1 MIAER
6 HELLRMRPILSGTV
20 TALYRFPNDM
30 RGQRRLSGISLWPFA
45 GLPLLALT
53 ACKPPEQPRYPVDKA
68 LAKEGLA
75 VIEQAGCAA
84 CHVIPGIAWPQGRWG
99 PSLRGF
105 NDIGMIAGAVPNT
118 AENLAAFLRNAPAVK
133 PGSTMPA
140 IPISPDEARAAAAYL
155 YGIDDD
161 V

>member
-1 MIAER
+1 
-6 HELLRMRPILSGTV
+6 
-20 TALYRFPNDM
+20 M
-30 RGQRRLSGISLWPFA
+30 RGHNQFGGISLWPA
-45 GLPLLALT
+45 VSLCVLALA
-53 ACKPPEQPRYPVDKA
+53 ACKPPEEPRYQPEAD
-68 LAKEGLA
+68 LAEKGLA
-75 VIEQAGCAA
+75 VIEQAGCAS
-84 CHVIPGIAWPQGRWG
+84 CHEIPGVAWPEGRLG

-105 NDIGMIAGAVPNT
+105 DDVGLIAGAVPNT

-133 PGSTMPA
+133 PGSTMPP